1 MTVVVL
7 AGFMGSGKS
16 TVGRAVADRL
26 GLRFVDTDIEIER
39 RSGRT
44 IPEIFDADGEAGFR
58 AVEAD
63 VVRAVLAES
72 TGVVA
77 LGGGSPTVQAIRE
90 ALVGHHVVYLEISAD
105 DGFARVNGSNRP
117 LLSSPEPAAR
127 YEELLHS
134 RVDAYESVAGFT
146 VDATRPV
153 DDIVTDIIRSL
164 HEAGLPQEDS

>member
-44 IPEIFDADGEAGFR
+44 IPEIFDADGETGFR
-58 AVEAD
+58 SIEAD
-63 VVRAVLAES
+63 VVRAVLSES

-77 LGGGSPTVQAIRE
+77 LGGGSPTVQAISDVL
-90 ALVGHHVVYLEISAD
+90 AGHHVVYLAIGAD
-105 DGFARVNGSNRP
+105 DGFERVKGSNRP
-117 LLSSPEPAAR
+117 LLSSPEPSAR
-127 YEELLHS
+127 YAELLNS
-134 RVDAYESVAGFT
+134 RVDAYESVARFT

-153 DDIVTDIIRSL
+153 DEIVTDIIRSL